1 MELFKAAE
9 YRKLFLELT
18 GFPLIKANAVRFV
31 PDVGDLR
38 KVANLKLV
46 YDAAAAWKAEQK
58 DKEEFWE
65 KRIAQLE
72 AQVEQLSQKVQ
83 SPAPPEQPE
92 EVLATYLAEVPEE
105 VAEAVIAAVVI
116 DKQSYRTLAKFLH
129 PDTAAI
135 SKDKA
140 EALIKIATR
149 IYDRPTYSL
158 NHEPET
164 SPVRTGTSYKNE
176 DGLDDIPF

>member
-1 MELFKAAE
+1 MELLKASE
-9 YRKLFLELT
+9 YRRLFLELI

-31 PDVGDLR
+31 PDIGDLR
-38 KVANLKLV
+38 KVANLKQV
-46 YDAAAAWKAEQK
+46 YEAAIAWKAEQQ
-58 DKEEFWE
+58 DKEKFWE
-65 KRIAQLE
+65 NRIAELE
-72 AQVEQLSQKVQ
+72 AEVEQLKQETE
-83 SPAPPEQPE
+83 PTPPQQPE
-92 EVLATYLAEVPEE
+92 EALATYLAEVPEE

-135 SKDKA
+135 AKEKA

-149 IYDRPTYSL
+149 IHNRPNTSL
-158 NHEPET
+158 DHESEP
-164 SPVRTGTSYKNE
+164 SKPQAGSSYKNE